1 MTEVSW
7 EDGGGQGPRYGWVG
21 GLYREG
27 DGGIEKEFQNCW
39 SWQELETA
47 EDTAGFRIVMA

>member
-7 EDGGGQGPRYGWVG
+7 EEGGGQGPSYGCGG
-21 GLYREG
+21 GLYHEG
-27 DGGIEKEFQNCW
+27 DGGIDKEFQNCW
-39 SWQELETA
+39 PWQELETA

>member
-1 MTEVSW
+1 MAEVSW

-39 SWQELETA
+39 PWQELETA